1 MVEGDPLTSA
11 VFSGRNDGRSVE
23 TLEGFSPMNNGD
35 LFSHPVVNEPS
46 PAQESSPPVQNPEF
60 SDAPDEKKR

>member
-1 MVEGDPLTSA
+1 
-11 VFSGRNDGRSVE
+11 
-23 TLEGFSPMNNGD
+23 MNNGD